1 MYCRCFIVPVATGG
15 RREQMSVPPPGTVT
29 FLFTD
34 IEGSTKVWERNP
46 QAMHAALV
54 RHDEDPDHPVAT
66 DRSQVEKEPWE
77 WEEGR
82 LHGREEQA

>member
-1 MYCRCFIVPVATGG
+1 
-15 RREQMSVPPPGTVT
+15 
-29 FLFTD
+29 
-34 IEGSTKVWERNP
+34 
-46 QAMHAALV
+46 MHAALV